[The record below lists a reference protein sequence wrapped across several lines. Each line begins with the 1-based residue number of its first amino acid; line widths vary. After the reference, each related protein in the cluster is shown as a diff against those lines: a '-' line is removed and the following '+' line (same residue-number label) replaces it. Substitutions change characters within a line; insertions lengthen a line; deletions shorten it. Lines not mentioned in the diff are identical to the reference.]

1 MGIGVSSLRLLIN
14 QQHQPKCHMHQPFQL
29 LARIELRSGSNNRP
43 VYVWFHGHPR
53 CEAVRQIERTGISS
67 TYEYIQ
73 RSLHA
78 VLQQA
83 TAIVQD
89 HYVER
94 SNRMFIV
101 NAPSYFSLIW

>member
-1 MGIGVSSLRLLIN
+1 ML
-14 QQHQPKCHMHQPFQL
+14 F
-29 LARIELRSGSNNRP
+29 A
-43 VYVWFHGHPR
+43 
-53 CEAVRQIERTGISS
+53 
-67 TYEYIQ
+67 
-73 RSLHA
+73 
-78 VLQQA
+78 LQQA